1 MAKDMM
7 TKRGVSVF
15 EFAFFRSVTNLASS
29 AFLVKYKY
37 ETTYFSSVPRELR
50 LTMALRCVVGTV
62 AFLIYTTAPIYIPI
76 GIFQVVMNLSIF
88 GSAFL
93 AWAWLGERLTM
104 CEMIAMF
111 IAFGGVALTSKVG
124 EDQKNDSLF
133 GIALALLAAVLMS
146 VVGVSSRKLKPVNTT
161 VVIFN
166 YALASTLIT
175 GSILLWLSIQMGKV
189 PFLFLSNW
197 TYLEIL
203 AAAIVNYLA
212 QNFFTLAEQN
222 GHPALVKLLGYCGV
236 AYMFSVDI
244 LVFDDS
250 FSLHQALG
258 VLICITC
265 SVSVVVYKVRMQKG
279 Q

>member
-37 ETTYFSSVPRELR
+37 ETTYFSSVPRDLR

-62 AFLIYTTAPIYIPI
+62 AFLVYTTAPIYISI
-76 GIFQVVMNLSIF
+76 GIFQVVMNMSIF
-88 GSAFL
+88 GAAFL
-93 AWAWLGERLTM
+93 AWAWLGERLTL

-124 EDQKNDSLF
+124 EDQSNESLF

-146 VVGVSSRKLKPVNTT
+146 VVSVSSRKLKPVNTT

-236 AYMFSVDI
+236 AYMFSVDMF
-244 LVFDDS
+244 VFDDS
-250 FSLHQALG
+250 FSLHQAMG

-265 SVSVVVYKVRMQKG
+265 SVSVVVYKVRMQKD
-279 Q
+279 

>member
-29 AFLVKYKY
+29 AFFVKYKY
-37 ETTYFSSVPRELR
+37 ETTYFSSVPRDLR

-62 AFLIYTTAPIYIPI
+62 AFLVYTTAPIYISI
-76 GIFQVVMNLSIF
+76 GIFQVVMNMSIF
-88 GSAFL
+88 GAAFL
-93 AWAWLGERLTM
+93 AWAWLGERLTL

-124 EDQKNDSLF
+124 EDQSNDGLF

-146 VVGVSSRKLKPVNTT
+146 VVSVSSRKLKPVNTT

-212 QNFFTLAEQN
+212 QNFFTMAEQN

-244 LVFDDS
+244 FVFDDS

-265 SVSVVVYKVRMQKG
+265 SVSVVVYKVRMQKD
-279 Q
+279 

>member
-37 ETTYFSSVPRELR
+37 ETTYFSSVPRDLR

-62 AFLIYTTAPIYIPI
+62 AFLVYTTAPIYISI
-76 GIFQVVMNLSIF
+76 GIFQVVMNMSIF
-88 GSAFL
+88 GAAFL
-93 AWAWLGERLTM
+93 AWAWLGERLTL

-124 EDQKNDSLF
+124 EDQSNDGLF

-146 VVGVSSRKLKPVNTT
+146 VVSVSSRKLKPVNTT

-175 GSILLWLSIQMGKV
+175 GSILLWLSIQTGKV

-244 LVFDDS
+244 FVFDDS

-265 SVSVVVYKVRMQKG
+265 SVSVVVYKVRMQKD
-279 Q
+279 

>member
-37 ETTYFSSVPRELR
+37 ETTYFSSVPRDLR

-62 AFLIYTTAPIYIPI
+62 AFLVYTTAPIYISI
-76 GIFQVVMNLSIF
+76 GIFQVVMNMSIF
-88 GSAFL
+88 GAAFL
-93 AWAWLGERLTM
+93 AWAWLGERLTL

-124 EDQKNDSLF
+124 EDQSNDGLF

-146 VVGVSSRKLKPVNTT
+146 VVSVSSRKLKPVNTT

-244 LVFDDS
+244 FVFDDS

-265 SVSVVVYKVRMQKG
+265 SVSVVVYKVRMQKD
-279 Q
+279 

>member
-37 ETTYFSSVPRELR
+37 ETTYFSSVPRDLR

-62 AFLIYTTAPIYIPI
+62 AFLVYTTAPIYISI
-76 GIFQVVMNLSIF
+76 GIFQVVMNMSIF
-88 GSAFL
+88 GAAFL
-93 AWAWLGERLTM
+93 AWAWLGERLTL

-124 EDQKNDSLF
+124 EDQSNDGLF

-146 VVGVSSRKLKPVNTT
+146 VVSVSSRKLKPVNTT

-203 AAAIVNYLA
+203 GAAIVNYLA

-244 LVFDDS
+244 FVFDDS

-265 SVSVVVYKVRMQKG
+265 SVSVVVYKVRMQKD
-279 Q
+279 

>member
-1 MAKDMM
+1 
-7 TKRGVSVF
+7 
-15 EFAFFRSVTNLASS
+15 
-29 AFLVKYKY
+29 
-37 ETTYFSSVPRELR
+37 
-50 LTMALRCVVGTV
+50 MALRCVVGTV
-62 AFLIYTTAPIYIPI
+62 AFLVYTTAPIYISI
-76 GIFQVVMNLSIF
+76 GIFQVVMNMSIF
-88 GSAFL
+88 GAAFL
-93 AWAWLGERLTM
+93 AWAWLGERLTL

-124 EDQKNDSLF
+124 EDQSNESLF

-146 VVGVSSRKLKPVNTT
+146 VVSVSSRKLKPVNTT

-244 LVFDDS
+244 FVFDDS

-265 SVSVVVYKVRMQKG
+265 SVSVVVYKVRMQKD
-279 Q
+279 